1 LGGPPATHFTEPADH
16 GLGRSRGGLT
26 SKVNLVC
33 DSNGTI
39 LAVRVVAGQQ
49 HESTAFEEVM
59 GRARRPRRA
68 GAPRWPEQA
77 AGDKGYSYARVR
89 GWVRRRRIEPVIP
102 TRKDQER
109 DPDFDKGAYRRRN
122 IIERA
127 IGWFKWCRAL
137 ATRYDKL
144 AVNYVALWV
153 VANIQSLLR
162 KFPGELGLSETT

>member
-33 DSNGTI
+33 DSKGTI
-39 LAVRVVAGQQ
+39 LAIWVTAGQRN
-49 HESTAFEEVM
+49 ESAAFEEVM

-68 GAPRWPEQA
+68 GAPRWPQRA
-77 AGDKGYSYARVR
+77 AGDKGYSFARVR
-89 GWVRRRRIEPVIP
+89 AWVRRRHIEPVIP
-102 TRKDQER
+102 TRKDQPREAG
-109 DPDFDKGAYRRRN
+109 FDKAAYKRRN

-153 VANIQSLLR
+153 IANIQFLL
-162 KFPGELGLSETT
+162 L